1 VHDYSIGNHPKEK
14 ILFALAFIAIVS
26 APILN
31 SSVQLILNSLGTKT
45 GWSSIPITAIPV
57 FGLFGFLY
65 WLFNKYLW
73 RVSWL
78 RKFLLVPDLNGKWV
92 VDGITTLK
100 NGNEA
105 EYAWSGVITVTQ
117 SWSKILIHVQAKQS
131 TSRSVSASIHLEDSV
146 GYRLLY
152 HYENDPAAD
161 QLELKKHTGS
171 AELLFDIAGLTAK
184 GHYYTDQHRN
194 TVGIMKLRKSQN
206 DN

>member
-1 VHDYSIGNHPKEK
+1 VHDYSIDNHPKEK

-31 SSVQLILNSLGTKT
+31 SSVQIILISLGTKT
-45 GWSSIPITAIPV
+45 GWSSITAIPV

-65 WLFNKYLW
+65 WLFNKYFW
-73 RVSWL
+73 RISWL
-78 RKFLLVPDLNGKWV
+78 RKFLLVPDLNGKFV
-92 VDGITTLK
+92 VDGLTTLK
-100 NGNEA
+100 NGNAA
-105 EYAWSGVITVTQ
+105 EYSWCGVVTVTQ
-117 SWSKILIHVQAKQS
+117 SWSKILIHMQAKQS
-131 TSRSVSASIHLEDSV
+131 SSKSVSASIHLEDSV

-161 QLELKKHTGS
+161 QLELKKHTGT
-171 AELLFDIAGLTAK
+171 AELLFDLEGLTAN

-194 TVGIMKLRKSQN
+194 TVGIMELRKSQN